1 MYCLLVDWL
10 LCLINDRKQDLR
22 EMKILQRQEMKEATE
37 FFNKITSEREAQ
49 DKKLETE
56 QQVGEEK
63 RGERE
68 RGREGEGER
77 KDERDLFL

>member
-68 RGREGEGER
+68 REGGRGRKER
-77 KDERDLFL
+77 